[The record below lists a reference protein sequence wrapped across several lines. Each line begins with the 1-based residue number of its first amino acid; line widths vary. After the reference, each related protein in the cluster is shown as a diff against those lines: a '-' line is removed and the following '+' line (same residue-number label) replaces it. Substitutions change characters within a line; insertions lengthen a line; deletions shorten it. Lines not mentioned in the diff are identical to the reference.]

1 MQDNIFE
8 APEKYIKEIVDKVRI
23 PQEKRK
29 KFPGKTMAFLFLTK
43 FCDVECAHCFF
54 KSRKNVNNEHSKE
67 YEFTEEGLEKVIE
80 FINKSNNGYLSVL
93 GGGEPFNRFDY
104 VLELIKR
111 VKTDRM
117 ILVTSANWA
126 VDAENA
132 RNTIHQIKEALNS
145 REDKLNLVLRVSI
158 DKWHALKIGSKSIL
172 NCIEVMRTESTENFT
187 LEAHTLVGDN
197 TLDEALKSGRIKYK
211 KETYAKYVSDNNDIM
226 KLGYARYIIRFEDG
240 YKINVGIARKF
251 NSNLKVDLNHIHNLD
266 KILAFF
272 DNDIKINCFGNPS
285 IVHDSF
291 ENEGLDFL
299 ISYNGNVTTWGN
311 DQPYDL
317 NNLYIHDYDTVISKT
332 MDNIISYSFIEKGFK
347 YRENI
352 FNEVNEKAVIK
363 SKAINIRD
371 YSGNLLFEE
380 ASSVLYYGI
389 RVVKDYIKENIL
401 DKKILDNLSSELKEA
416 ILLETGNL
424 RNLYKLSE
432 YSIIDQYK
440 KDETKTL
447 EEWQDLMELI
457 RLGHYDISAS
467 KIKDGIEYINSK
479 FGQGYNSI
487 EEFKFSGEEQ
497 YNRLLN
503 RISDIA
509 KEAL

>member
-1 MQDNIFE
+1 MMQDNIFE
-8 APEKYIKEIVDKVRI
+8 YPEQYIYEIQTKVRI
-23 PQEKRK
+23 PEEKRK

-54 KSRKNVNNEHSKE
+54 KSRKNVENKHSKE
-67 YEFTEEGLEKVIE
+67 YEFTEEGLNKVIE

-104 VLELIKR
+104 ILELIKR

-126 VDAENA
+126 VTLEGA
-132 RNTIHQIKEALNS
+132 RDTILKIKEALNS
-145 REDKLNLVLRVSI
+145 REDKLELVLRISI
-158 DKWHALKIGSKSIL
+158 DKWHALKIGSKSII
-172 NCIEVMRTESTENFT
+172 NCINVMRQEATNNFT
-187 LEAHTLVGDN
+187 LEAHTLVGDS
-197 TLDEALKSGRIKYK
+197 TLDEALKGNIKYK
-211 KETYAKYVSDNNDIM
+211 KESYAKYVSDNNDIM
-226 KLGYARYIIRFEDG
+226 KLGYARYILKFEDG

-266 KILAFF
+266 KVLSFF

-285 IVHDSF
+285 IVHDSY

-299 ISYNGNVTTWGN
+299 ISYNGNITTWGN

-317 NNLYIHDYDTVISKT
+317 NNLYIHSYEEIISRT
-332 MDNIISYSFIEKGFK
+332 MDNVISYSFIEKGFK

-352 FNEVNEKAVIK
+352 FNEVNPKAVIK

-389 RVVKDYIKENIL
+389 RVIKDYIKENIIR
-401 DKKILDNLSSELKEA
+401 KKDLDNLSPELREA

-424 RNLYKLSE
+424 MNLYRLSQ
-432 YSIIDQYK
+432 YTIIDQYK
-440 KDETKTL
+440 QDDTKKL
-447 EEWQDLMELI
+447 EDWQDLLELV

-467 KIKDGIEYINSK
+467 KIKEGIEFVNSK
-479 FGQGYNSI
+479 FNQNYNSI

-503 RISDIA
+503 RISSIA

>member
-8 APEKYIKEIVDKVRI
+8 CPEQYIQEIVDKIRI
-23 PQEKRK
+23 PEEKRK

-67 YEFTEEGLEKVIE
+67 YEFTEEGLDKVIE

-104 VLELIKR
+104 ILKLIR
-111 VKTDRM
+111 EVKTDRM
-117 ILVTSANWA
+117 ILVTSGNWA
-126 VDAENA
+126 VSFEEAKEK
-132 RNTIHQIKEALNS
+132 ILQIKEALNS
-145 REDKLNLVLRVSI
+145 RVNKLNLVLRISI
-158 DKWHALKIGSKSIL
+158 DKWHALKIGSKSII
-172 NCIEVMRTESTENFT
+172 NCIEIMKQESTDNFT

-197 TLDEALKSGRIKYK
+197 TLDEALKGKFKYK

-226 KLGYARYIIRFEDG
+226 KLGYARYILKFDDG
-240 YKINVGIARKF
+240 YRINVGIARKF
-251 NSNLKVDLNHIHNLD
+251 NSNLKVDLNHVHNLD
-266 KILAFF
+266 KILGFF

-285 IVHDSF
+285 IVHDSL

-299 ISYNGNVTTWGN
+299 ISYNGNIATWGN

-317 NNLYIHDYDTVISKT
+317 NNLYIHNYDDVISRT

-352 FNEVNEKAVIK
+352 FNEVNPKAVIK

-380 ASSVLYYGI
+380 TASVLYYGI
-389 RVVKDYIKENIL
+389 RVIKDYLKENII
-401 DKKILDNLSSELKEA
+401 DKKQLDNLSPELKET

-424 RNLYKLSE
+424 RNLYNLSE

-447 EEWQDLMELI
+447 EEWQDLMELV
-457 RLGHYDISAS
+457 RLGHYDISS
-467 KIKDGIEYINSK
+467 NKVKEGIEFINSK
-479 FGQGYNSI
+479 FNQTYNSI
-487 EEFKFSGEEQ
+487 EEFKFSGEDQ

-503 RISDIA
+503 RISDIS